1 MKAGLFR
8 LRAHFVRLPPSEKQ
22 DLTERS
28 KTGCSDR
35 NHSLLEMRYRFK
47 APNPVIHMEILPIYA
62 SADGTERGFTIYL
75 SSKDEWQTT
84 VWRLAADERLPK
96 RWRPQALIGLSIK
109 IHSKYPSE
117 LEIDWVRLR
126 GFNAEEQQR

>member
-1 MKAGLFR
+1 
-8 LRAHFVRLPPSEKQ
+8 
-22 DLTERS
+22 
-28 KTGCSDR
+28 
-35 NHSLLEMRYRFK
+35 MRYRFK
-47 APNPVIHMEILPIYA
+47 APNPVIHMEILTIYL

-126 GFNAEEQQR
+126 GLNAEEQQR